1 MTRTG
6 RKEEEMGRTTRRLII
21 APALLAVALLAVAC
35 GDDEGGGE
43 GGQTGGAAAAAPFG
57 TACSDVP
64 AKGAGSFEGMMTAP
78 VVTAA
83 SENPLLT
90 SLAGD
95 LELAGLTD
103 TLNMAEDVTVFA
115 PSNDAFA
122 AAGEADPEGM
132 QAMMADPTGEF
143 ADLLSYHV
151 VEGQLAPDELGGEH
165 ETLQGATLRVEG
177 EGESFT
183 VNGSASVVCGDIHT
197 DNATVYVIDEVLHP
211 PA

>member
-1 MTRTG
+1 
-6 RKEEEMGRTTRRLII
+6 MGGTSRRLAIVP
-21 APALLAVALLAVAC
+21 AVLALLLVAAAC
-35 GDDEGGGE
+35 GDGGGD
-43 GGQTGGAAAAAPFG
+43 GGETGGAAAPFG
-57 TACSDVP
+57 SACSEVP
-64 AKGAGSFEGMMTAP
+64 ADGAGSFEGMMTQP

-83 SENPLLT
+83 GENPLLT
-90 SLAGD
+90 SLVED

-103 TLNMAEDVTVFA
+103 TLNTAADLTVFA
-115 PSNDAFA
+115 PTNDAFA

-132 QAMMADPTGEF
+132 EMMMADPTGEF

-151 VEGQLAPDELGGEH
+151 VEGQLAPDELEGEH
-165 ETLQGATLRVEG
+165 ETLQGATLTVEG
-177 EGESFT
+177 SGGSFT

>member
-1 MTRTG
+1 MRG
-6 RKEEEMGRTTRRLII
+6 PMRRLAIV
-21 APALLAVALLAVAC
+21 PALVTVMLVAAAC
-35 GDDEGGGE
+35 GDDDDGGGGGE
-43 GGQTGGAAAAAPFG
+43 TGGAAAAEPFG
-57 TACSDVP
+57 AACSDVP
-64 AKGAGSFEGMMTAP
+64 AEGAGSFEGMMTQP

-83 SENPLLT
+83 SDNPLLT
-90 SLAGD
+90 SLVED

-103 TLNMAEDVTVFA
+103 TLNTAEDLTVFA
-115 PSNDAFA
+115 PTNDAFA

-132 QAMMADPTGEF
+132 EAMMADPTGEF

-151 VEGQLAPDELGGEH
+151 VEGQLAPGELAGEH
-165 ETLQGATLRVEG
+165 ETLQGATLTVEG

-183 VNGSASVVCGDIHT
+183 VNGNASVVCGDIHT